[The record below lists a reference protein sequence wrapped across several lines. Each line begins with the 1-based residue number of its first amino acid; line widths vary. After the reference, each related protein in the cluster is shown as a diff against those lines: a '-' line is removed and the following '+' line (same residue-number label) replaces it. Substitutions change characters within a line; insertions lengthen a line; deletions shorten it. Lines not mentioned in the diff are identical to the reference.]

1 MFYGGK
7 RMKLLKR
14 AVIAALVLLMAA
26 GSVFAGGSKDGAAG
40 SGKIKIYLITMDQ
53 LDAHWLSVDAG
64 AKAAIAELGADK
76 FEYHFD
82 APEKKEDSGQ
92 INKVNNAAANKADYI
107 LLAANSADA
116 INGAIQEANAAGVKF
131 IYVDS
136 PATWSGALA
145 TIKTDNKAAGKT
157 AGEELLKALTA
168 AGTSRGSIGIV
179 NVNPSTA
186 STVDREAGFR
196 EAFAGKGFNIL
207 PTQYGEGEPAKSQE
221 IATNYIT
228 QGVVGIF
235 GANEGATVG
244 TGNAI
249 KEAGGKVLGIGFDKG
264 GSVLDQ
270 IEQGLLLATMAQN
283 PETMGSLGVK
293 NAYTDATGG
302 TIADKNVDSGAT
314 VVNKANLAKFR

>member
-1 MFYGGK
+1 
-7 RMKLLKR
+7 MKLLKMS
-14 AVIAALVLLMAA
+14 VIAALVMLMAA
-26 GSVFAGGSKDGAAG
+26 GSVFASGGSQSSGAK
-40 SGKIKIYLITMDQ
+40 KIKIYLITMDQ
-53 LDAHWLSVDAG
+53 MDAHWLSVDAG

-82 APEKKEDSGQ
+82 SPEKKDDAAQ

-116 INGAIQEANAAGVKF
+116 INGAIQEASKAGVKF

-145 TIKTDNKAAGKT
+145 TIATDNKAAGKT
-157 AGEELLKALTA
+157 AGEELLKTLNA
-168 AGTSRGSIGIV
+168 AGTSSGSIGIV
-179 NVNPSTA
+179 NVNPSTDSA
-186 STVDREAGFR
+186 VAREAGFR
-196 EAFAGKGFNIL
+196 EAFAGKGFTLL
-207 PTQYGEGEPAKSQE
+207 PTQYGEGDPVKSQE
-221 IATNYIT
+221 IAANYIT

-235 GANEGATVG
+235 GTNEGSTVG
-244 TGNAI
+244 VANAI
-249 KEAGGKVLGIGFDKG
+249 KGSKVLGIGFDKG

-270 IEQGLLLATMAQN
+270 IEQGVLVATMAQN

-293 NAYTDATGG
+293 NAYTDSTGG
-302 TIADKNVDSGAT
+302 TIAQKSVDSGAT